1 MYDVEKL
8 YVEKESLD
16 ARGLSEEDLSVDVEI
31 LPASD
36 LKNCLMNQRY
46 FLISNVTYNQ

>member
-8 YVEKESLD
+8 YVEKESLE
-16 ARGLSEEDLSVDVEI
+16 ARGLSQEDLSVDVEI

-36 LKNCLMNQRY
+36 LKNLFNESEV
-46 FLISNVTYNQ
+46 FFNF